1 MEEPLE
7 IRVEFTRQRHREQ
20 RSVSVTMRTPGQ
32 DFELAAGFLFSE
44 AILSAPDQVREI
56 SYCRTEGPQEYNV
69 VSVRLRDDVAFDP
82 GVLTRNFY
90 VSSSCGVCGKAS
102 LEAVEGK
109 GCEPLPLG
117 SLRLDPS
124 VVLRLPDLL
133 RKKQTAFRKTG
144 GLHAAGLFTPAGEL
158 RVLRED
164 VGRHNAVDKV
174 IGRAFLERW
183 LPLSDYVLTV
193 SGRTSFEIMQKAVGA
208 GIPAVVAVG
217 APSTLAVDM
226 ARRFNMTLVGF
237 ARDGGFNAYAGV
249 ARILDWE
256 DPRE

>member
-1 MEEPLE
+1 
-7 IRVEFTRQRHREQ
+7 
-20 RSVSVTMRTPGQ
+20 MRTPGQ

-69 VSVRLRDDVAFDP
+69 VSVRLRDEVAFDP
-82 GVLTRNFY
+82 DVLSRNFY

-102 LEAVEGK
+102 LEAIEGK

-117 SLRLDPS
+117 PLRLAPS

-133 RKKQTAFRKTG
+133 KKNQTAFRKTG
-144 GLHAAGLFTPAGEL
+144 GLHAAGLFSPEGEL
-158 RVLRED
+158 QLLRED

-174 IGRAFLERW
+174 IGRAFLDGW
-183 LPLSDYVLTV
+183 LPLEDRVLTV
-193 SGRTSFEIMQKAVGA
+193 SGRTSFEILQKAVGA

-217 APSTLAVDM
+217 APSTLAVAM
-226 ARRFNMTLVGF
+226 ARRFNQTLIGF
-237 ARDGGFNAYAGV
+237 ARDGGFNIYSGGV
-249 ARILDWE
+249 RILDWA
-256 DPRE
+256 DPRD